1 MACMSGGSR
10 RILNGKPA
18 ESRRSCGLQVSSTL
32 NVLLPTGHAH
42 PEILWVL
49 GIPACAFLSAR

>member
-1 MACMSGGSR
+1 MHEWWGQE
-10 RILNGKPA
+10 NGMPA
-18 ESRRSCGLQVSSTL
+18 ESQRSCGLQVSSTL

-49 GIPACAFLSAR
+49 GVPACAFLSAR